1 MDLKLWS
8 LFNSNSYSV
17 LEEPFF
23 TAVSSIQMETLFFL
37 ELPAEFR
44 SACSSANLCANYMEV
59 ERKLFLPTWRLENH
73 KLHQQYSSGNSF
85 KFASFNFHFNPFWN
99 MFYLT
104 ISKLVTHCIHL
115 NCNYVENCKHLF
127 KFFYSF
133 LFLL

>member
-1 MDLKLWS
+1 MVSFQFKLLQCFRRTIFYS
-8 LFNSNSYSV
+8 SVFNSDGNS
-17 LEEPFF
+17 
-23 TAVSSIQMETLFFL
+23 FFL

-59 ERKLFLPTWRLENH
+59 GRKLFLPTWRLENH

-85 KFASFNFHFNPFWN
+85 KFASFNFHFNPFCN

-115 NCNYVENCKHLF
+115 NCNYVANCKHLF
-127 KFFYSF
+127 KFFNSF